1 MSQEI
6 KRGTLVIMV
15 ISAIIVVTMFLLALH
30 LWEEKTA
37 NDPENVKTQLNR
49 ANSYYGQGDYQ
60 NAILW
65 LTKAANQGN
74 PEAQNAL
81 GYIYAN
87 GKGVPVDNEKA
98 ISWYKQAAAQ
108 GDYKAHETLKKFN
121 IATDKPPSFVPG
133 E

>member
-6 KRGTLVIMV
+6 KRQTLVLMLIGAIIMV
-15 ISAIIVVTMFLLALH
+15 VVFLLALRF
-30 LWEEKTA
+30 WAERTA
-37 NDPENVKTQLNR
+37 NDPDNVRTQLTK
-49 ANSYYGQGDYQ
+49 ANTYYNQGDYQ

-65 LTKAANQGN
+65 LTKAAGQNN
-74 PEAQNAL
+74 PEAQDAL

-98 ISWYKQAAAQ
+98 VYWYKQAAAL
-108 GDYKAHETLKKFN
+108 GDFKAHEALKKYN
-121 IATDKPPSFVPG
+121 IVTEKPPSFVPG